1 MSAAPPLVSIAMPVM
16 NAARTLGPALRSILA
31 QSHENWEL
39 LVIDDGS
46 TDGTAALV
54 AALGDA
60 RVRLTIGGGNLG
72 LAARLNQAIDMANGP
87 LIARM
92 DADDLAFPGR
102 IEAQVKF
109 MAEHP
114 DCDLV
119 GCGMLF
125 FDEAGEVL
133 GRFPVRRT
141 HAEICA
147 RPWSGFHLPHPTWL
161 GKKEWF
167 ARFRYLAGYRKTQD
181 QDLLLRT
188 FDQSRFA
195 CIDQVLLGYRQDR
208 RTLGKLLAGRAYFAR
223 SIMRESWRRHDFGA
237 GISGLAEQALKAAVD
252 LLTVPAGLHRL
263 VRGERRGA
271 LSAAEE
277 ARWRAVWAH
286 CRAAHGT
293 NSTSRS

>member
-16 NAARTLGPALRSILA
+16 NAARTVGPALRSILA
-31 QSHENWEL
+31 QTHENWEL

-46 TDGTAALV
+46 TDDTAALV

-109 MAEHP
+109 MAENP

-125 FDEAGEVL
+125 FDAAGEVL

-161 GKKEWF
+161 GKKDWF
-167 ARFRYLAGYRKTQD
+167 MRFRYSAGYRKTQD

-208 RTLGKLLAGRAYFAR
+208 RTLRKLLAGRAYFAR
-223 SIMRESWRRHDFGA
+223 SILRESWRRGAFGA
-237 GISGLAEQALKAAVD
+237 GLAGLAEQALKAAVD
-252 LLTVPAGLHRL
+252 LVTVPAGLHRL

-271 LSAAEE
+271 LSAADE
-277 ARWRAVWAH
+277 ARWRAVWAD
-286 CRAAHGT
+286 CGARQGT
-293 NSTSRS
+293 SSASRP